1 MLHDTTVAPVIALVA
16 ASVIA
21 ALVRAEL
28 GVVVALASALWLWL
42 RPHDAEDEDE
52 APATASAPPK
62 RRRKRAACRAPLAAE
77 LSPMVRRPHD
87 SIAEALPSA
96 PHQEHVLDEALTRQ
110 KLMRGVSTEHTF
122 HTEALPRAIAAR
134 AKELPNFDPAIRMLD
149 APAACTRPLGRI

>member
-1 MLHDTTVAPVIALVA
+1 MLEPAAPIIALVA

-42 RPHDAEDEDE
+42 RPQDAEEED
-52 APATASAPPK
+52 APAAERAPPK

-87 SIAEALPSA
+87 SVAEALPSA

-110 KLMRGVSTEHTF
+110 KLMRGVSTDHTF

-149 APAACTRPLGRI
+149 APAACTRPLGRV

>member
-1 MLHDTTVAPVIALVA
+1 MLEPAAPIIALVA

-42 RPHDAEDEDE
+42 RPQDAEEED
-52 APATASAPPK
+52 APAAAEPPK

-87 SIAEALPSA
+87 SVAEALPSA

-110 KLMRGVSTEHTF
+110 KLMRGVSTDHTF

-149 APAACTRPLGRI
+149 APAACTRPLGRV

>member
-1 MLHDTTVAPVIALVA
+1 MLHDTTAAPVIALVA

-42 RPHDAEDEDE
+42 RPQDAEEED
-52 APATASAPPK
+52 APAAAEPPK

-87 SIAEALPSA
+87 SVAEALPSA

-110 KLMRGVSTEHTF
+110 KLMRGVSTDHTF

-149 APAACTRPLGRI
+149 APAACTRPLGRV

>member
-1 MLHDTTVAPVIALVA
+1 MLEPAAPIIALVA

-42 RPHDAEDEDE
+42 RPQDAAEED
-52 APATASAPPK
+52 APAAEPPK

-87 SIAEALPSA
+87 SVAEALPSA

-110 KLMRGVSTEHTF
+110 KLMRGVSTDHTF

-149 APAACTRPLGRI
+149 APAACTRPLGRV